1 MNMKGTL
8 LAASLLALTA
18 IACPAVAESP
28 DPYGICYH
36 ITFMDDGIQ
45 MRRDLRIQKQ
55 IGISMVRSDLNWP
68 WIPKGKDGKYN
79 YAKIDKCVRILK
91 RNKMKLLP
99 ILNQA
104 PPEAQPYHEHLDQ
117 WADFVRQT
125 VERYRKDMPYWEVIN
140 EHNFTNQGHWGS
152 RELPVHTKHYTQLLK
167 KTYETIKEIDPNL
180 QVLYGGTSHIPLEY
194 IESTFRY
201 GAGEYFDIMNVHPYA
216 WADEPE
222 TLTERLRN
230 LNTLM
235 KKFGLENKPV
245 WVTEIGWS
253 TAPQKRPRIYRQ
265 ILPIA
270 FRKIGIDPKKVPIVF
285 LDKVHSRIMDFKSSF
300 PEFKEWISLPSDRL
314 KNLDP
319 RKYPVLLPVVEEYY
333 DPYHAKELLR
343 YVKRGGT
350 IILPQ
355 GVPFNYPRKQLRNDL
370 AEIPYPKLDLK
381 KELGIAME
389 FPWTHR
395 HPETKQIEIPGIP
408 EKELHHFSN
417 IRFLSGKEMKGE
429 DCFLPLAYGVKGD
442 FRKPFAGIYRYSN
455 GRKGNVI
462 VIAQRA
468 DVVHAETTEAMQA
481 EILPR
486 AHLLMFAEG
495 VQKAFWYS
503 FLSGDPESSNEESN
517 FGIVS
522 RERVPKPAY
531 RAYGTL
537 SKMFPKGST
546 KPVVRIRPD
555 GVYTAKWQRPDGKQ
569 VLAVWLP
576 DKTAKCRLPI
586 GEKILETINHLGDP
600 VSVNPADLTVSPGIL
615 YFVCEGGN

>member
-1 MNMKGTL
+1 MKGTL

-319 RKYPVLLPVVEEYY
+319 R
-333 DPYHAKELLR
+333 
-343 YVKRGGT
+343 
-350 IILPQ
+350 
-355 GVPFNYPRKQLRNDL
+355 
-370 AEIPYPKLDLK
+370 
-381 KELGIAME
+381 
-389 FPWTHR
+389 
-395 HPETKQIEIPGIP
+395 
-408 EKELHHFSN
+408 
-417 IRFLSGKEMKGE
+417 
-429 DCFLPLAYGVKGD
+429 
-442 FRKPFAGIYRYSN
+442 
-455 GRKGNVI
+455 
-462 VIAQRA
+462 
-468 DVVHAETTEAMQA
+468 
-481 EILPR
+481 
-486 AHLLMFAEG
+486 
-495 VQKAFWYS
+495 
-503 FLSGDPESSNEESN
+503 
-517 FGIVS
+517 
-522 RERVPKPAY
+522 
-531 RAYGTL
+531 
-537 SKMFPKGST
+537 
-546 KPVVRIRPD
+546 
-555 GVYTAKWQRPDGKQ
+555 
-569 VLAVWLP
+569 
-576 DKTAKCRLPI
+576 
-586 GEKILETINHLGDP
+586 
-600 VSVNPADLTVSPGIL
+600 
-615 YFVCEGGN
+615 